1 MEKEEVESG
10 YRWNLV
16 TQPKQARAVGI
27 CECRGKHL
35 STLQAHIRGAQKL
48 PSNKDDKKSS
58 G

>member
-16 TQPKQARAVGI
+16 TQPKQAIAVGI
-27 CECRGKHL
+27 CEFRGKHL

-48 PSNKDDKKSS
+48 P
-58 G
+58 